1 MPIQPLKD
9 IGEYKKIKES
19 LRNRFDAERTGDQNL
34 LTEQTKLFQPLINT
48 HEQAVKAIR
57 GNKDASL
64 GVLTKELQRRND
76 QFDLLSEQPFYRY
89 EIDPGLPALQANKP
103 ASKPRIEINLDSD
116 LTENDKKN
124 LKTMR
129 LKLPSEVFDEKKI
142 EEVLAKIK
150 TMNRTIGQQLGKNSI
165 ATKPQ
170 KESYESQLETLKIYR
185 KKILGLEGAQQ
196 FVGKG
201 LTRKKTHDVILYQSI
216 DDICSKLEQLIAAKK
231 AGNTGLDNNIISIL
245 DELLRTKVVSKDEY
259 NELNKNLLYI
269 K

>member
-9 IGEYKKIKES
+9 IDEYKKIKES

-142 EEVLAKIK
+142 EEVLEKIK
-150 TMNRTIGQQLGKNSI
+150 TMNRTMVNNW
-165 ATKPQ
+165 
-170 KESYESQLETLKIYR
+170 EKIP
-185 KKILGLEGAQQ
+185 
-196 FVGKG
+196 
-201 LTRKKTHDVILYQSI
+201 
-216 DDICSKLEQLIAAKK
+216 
-231 AGNTGLDNNIISIL
+231 
-245 DELLRTKVVSKDEY
+245 
-259 NELNKNLLYI
+259 
-269 K
+269 